1 MRNKGLI
8 ILAVVLGLLFLV
20 SFVYAEEKVACVD
33 LGQIFEGYKKTKE
46 YDKILEQKQKAYEK
60 EREGKLEEVKKFQEK
75 LSLLSEEER
84 EARRS
89 ELEDKIT
96 QIQEFDRSKTQ
107 DLRKQRDERV
117 REIFDNIKKTI
128 DDYAKKEGFT
138 LIFDKR
144 ALVFSDD
151 SLDITDQISKSLN
164 K

>member
-1 MRNKGLI
+1 MKQKGLTM
-8 ILAVVLGLLFLV
+8 LAVVLGLLFLV
-20 SFVYAEEKVACVD
+20 NPAFAEEKIACVD
-33 LGQIFEGYKKTKE
+33 LGQVFEGYKKTKE
-46 YDKILEQKQKAYEK
+46 YDKFLEQKQKAYEK

-75 LSLLSEEER
+75 LGLLSEEER

-107 DLRKQRDERV
+107 DLRKQRDEKI
-117 REIFDNIKKTI
+117 REVFGDIKKAI
-128 DDYAKKEGFT
+128 EDYAKKEKFT

-144 ALVFSDD
+144 ALAYGED

>member
-1 MRNKGLI
+1 MKKKRLI
-8 ILAVVLGLLFLV
+8 ILVVALGFLFSV
-20 SFVYAEEKVACVD
+20 SFAFAEEKIGCVD
-33 LGQIFEGYKKTKE
+33 LGQVFERYKKAKE
-46 YDKILEQKQKAYEK
+46 YDKLLEQKQKAYQK

-75 LSLLSEEER
+75 LGLLSEEER

-107 DLRKQRDERV
+107 DLRKQRDEKI
-117 REIFDNIKKTI
+117 REIFDDIKKTI
-128 DDYAKKEGFT
+128 EDYAKKEKFT

-144 ALVFSDD
+144 ALVYGDD